1 MKSNKRS
8 LFFIIS
14 GVLCMALGFS
24 LFVYNKIS
32 AEKAFEA
39 SQQTVTIL
47 TEKLSEQKEKSDFPT
62 DNYDRKMPEITIDGK
77 KYIGVL
83 EIKELNLKLPI
94 ASDLSY
100 EMLDISP
107 CLYSGT
113 IYRKNMVIAA
123 HNYEKHFG
131 KINSLS
137 LLSELIFTDTENN
150 KYVFEVVNMES
161 LLPGQVKEMKEK
173 SDKNSWDM
181 TLFTCDYSGNRRI
194 AIRCKMKSK

>member
-1 MKSNKRS
+1 MKINKCS

-14 GVLCMALGFS
+14 GALCIALGFS
-24 LFVYNKIS
+24 LFVYNRIS

-39 SQQTVTIL
+39 SQQTVTLL

-77 KYIGVL
+77 NYIGVL
-83 EIKELNLKLPI
+83 EIKELDLKLPI

-113 IYRKNMVIAA
+113 IYRKNLVIAA

-131 KINSLS
+131 KINSFAISVLGLMKMSLTSPSSTIS
-137 LLSELIFTDTENN
+137 LLSIIAT
-150 KYVFEVVNMES
+150 
-161 LLPGQVKEMKEK
+161 LLQIV
-173 SDKNSWDM
+173 SITFIS
-181 TLFTCDYSGNRRI
+181 
-194 AIRCKMKSK
+194 